1 MDKEIETLS
10 DAIAMFIHRDHEVKT
25 TQAPNGVTGGVVLG
39 LALLIP
45 CPTTAELTGVAVPL
59 LLAPTPIMPAISS
72 SLLTIGTP
80 VIATACILG
89 VSIPVPDGVCI
100 LGVPIMLEGGVPIM
114 AEGDCHPGLAPSPL
128 GM

>member
-1 MDKEIETLS
+1 MEEEIKIFS
-10 DAIAMFIHRDHEVKT
+10 DAIAMFIHRDHEVET
-25 TQAPNGVTGGVVLG
+25 IQAPNGVTGGVVLG

-59 LLAPTPIMPAISS
+59 LLAPTPTMPAISS
-72 SLLTIGTP
+72 SLLTIGRP
-80 VIATACILG
+80 VIATACIRG

-100 LGVPIMLEGGVPIM
+100 LGVPIIEGGVPII

-128 GM
+128 GI